1 MRRKS
6 FFKEVENL
14 VLNFIPV
21 TKTPALI
28 SVHSFQTA
36 CVFTAS
42 DAVANADLTE
52 CCQYTH
58 VRKLLMHYWKQC
70 WAVFLSLLPQNRGLL
85 RGWRWGGVEGSVHEM
100 LFLDNSRFNVSDLD
114 GCVPP
119 APLQRVTLSHKASRR
134 WQWHACAQAELWV
147 DCLMWRDTMAQA
159 GL

>member
-36 CVFTAS
+36 CVFTAR

-52 CCQYTH
+52 CCQYTREETAH
-58 VRKLLMHYWKQC
+58 ALLKT
-70 WAVFLSLLPQNRGLL
+70 
-85 RGWRWGGVEGSVHEM
+85 M
-100 LFLDNSRFNVSDLD
+100 L
-114 GCVPP
+114 GCVPLP
-119 APLQRVTLSHKASRR
+119 TPPKQRAAQRLEMGWGRGLGARDAFSR
-134 WQWHACAQAELWV
+134 
-147 DCLMWRDTMAQA
+147 
-159 GL
+159 